1 MKSKVRTYMIS
12 GVFLTY
18 FGLKDDFVIWYNG
31 IALVLGISS
40 FVLAYIEYRK
50 DKDIEDGL

>member
-1 MKSKVRTYMIS
+1 MKSTVRTYVIA

-18 FGLKDDFVIWYNG
+18 YGLKGDFVIWYNG

-40 FVLAYIEYRK
+40 FVMGYIEYQK
-50 DKDIEDGL
+50 GKDIEDGL